1 VTATLIY
8 HDVADAAALDDV
20 GFPGPLAARYKHT
33 PERFDAHL
41 DAIAAT
47 GAAVGLIRRET
58 PAPAIALT
66 FDDGGASALEIAA
79 RLEARGW
86 RGHFFV
92 TTGRIGTAGFL
103 DEAGVRELALRGH
116 EVGSHS
122 VTHPTYMGRLPG
134 PEIEREWIGSR
145 DRLAEILG
153 SPPASAAIPGGY
165 GGPAVVG
172 AAAGAGYRVLMTSD
186 PRGRIDR
193 TGGMLV
199 VGRYTIWSTT
209 PPETAAAYARGDR
222 RARARLRAEWKLKG
236 LLKRASPGIYDVA
249 RRVRAGRG

>member
-1 VTATLIY
+1 VTSTLIY
-8 HDVADAAALDDV
+8 HDIADAAALDGV

-33 PERFDAHL
+33 SERFDAHL
-41 DAIAAT
+41 AAIAAA
-47 GAAVGLIRRET
+47 GVAVGLIRPDISP
-58 PAPAIALT
+58 PAVALT

-103 DEAGVRELALRGH
+103 DAAGVRELALRGH
-116 EVGSHS
+116 DVGSHS
-122 VTHPTYMGRLPG
+122 VSHPTYMGRLSR

-153 SPPASAAIPGGY
+153 SPPTSAAIPGGY
-165 GGPAVVG
+165 GGSLVVG
-172 AAAGAGYRVLMTSD
+172 AAAAAGYRVLMTSD
-186 PRGRIDR
+186 PCARIDLTR
-193 TGGMLV
+193 GMLV

-209 PPETAAAYARGDR
+209 PPATAAAYARGDR
-222 RARARLRAEWKLKG
+222 YARARLRAEWRVKG
-236 LLKRASPGIYDVA
+236 LLKRASPRIYDAA
-249 RRVRAGRG
+249 RKVRARV